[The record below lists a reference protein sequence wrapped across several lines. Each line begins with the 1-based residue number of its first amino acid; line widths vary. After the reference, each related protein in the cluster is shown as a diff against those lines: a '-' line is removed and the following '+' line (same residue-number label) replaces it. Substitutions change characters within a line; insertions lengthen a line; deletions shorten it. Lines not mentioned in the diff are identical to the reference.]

1 MIEHSMKRSVVPTA
15 HTMFRRHS
23 LPVTIL
29 DRYII
34 KELLVPFF
42 ISLCI
47 LCFIVL
53 TKEMLRL
60 VELLVINGVGIMA
73 ILTIIV
79 NLMPSFLVLT
89 LPMACLISSI
99 TTFSRFSFDK
109 ELVAMQSAGL
119 SLLRIAVPVFAFS
132 FLVFLGTLFLS
143 QWGQPWSSI
152 SLKKLAISLIHDQ
165 LHLALDQGTFN
176 VPADDMMI
184 FVPKPEPG
192 NQATGIF
199 ILDHRD
205 PAKKVIVTGQSF
217 QMLEDPQHQSFGIRL
232 HEGEIHHVPDD
243 DSTYHLVTFSTYDLK
258 MELSKAINVK
268 KPERP
273 DYQHI
278 MAELEKSG
286 WRDTGMLRRLMEYY
300 KDLGFPV
307 ATLLLGLLG
316 MPVGIVSKRTGRM
329 RGFVLGIFI
338 MVGYYLLNVLGEFSV
353 TTLFLHPFIGAWLP
367 NVLLLLMTWGLF
379 YQASRH

>member
-1 MIEHSMKRSVVPTA
+1 M
-15 HTMFRRHS
+15 
-23 LPVTIL
+23 TIL
-29 DRYII
+29 DRYIL
-34 KELLVPFF
+34 KELFVPFS

-60 VELLVINGVGIMA
+60 VELLVTNGVGLLA
-73 ILTIIV
+73 VFKIIV

-109 ELVAMQSAGL
+109 ELVAMQAAGL
-119 SLLRIAVPVFAFS
+119 SLLRIAVPVFVFS

-143 QWGQPWSSI
+143 QWGQPWSAI
-152 SLKKLAISLIHDQ
+152 SLKKLAISLIQDQ
-165 LHLALDQGTFN
+165 LHLALDRGVFN
-176 VPADDMMI
+176 EPADDLMI

-192 NQATGIF
+192 EKARGIF
-199 ILDHRD
+199 ILDQRD
-205 PAKKVIVTGQSF
+205 PAKKVIVTAQTF
-217 QMLEDPQHQSFGIRL
+217 QMLKNPQRKQFGIRL
-232 HEGEIHHVPDD
+232 HEGKIHHISKDGAQH
-243 DSTYHLVTFSTYDLK
+243 HLVAFSTYDLK
-258 MELSKAINVK
+258 MAPSPALNVE

-278 MAELEKSG
+278 MAELEKSD

-307 ATLLLGLLG
+307 ATLILGVLG

-353 TTLFLHPFIGAWLP
+353 TALFLHPFVGAWLP
-367 NVLLLLMTWGLF
+367 NVLLLLMTWMLF
-379 YQASRH
+379 YQASRR

>member
-1 MIEHSMKRSVVPTA
+1 M
-15 HTMFRRHS
+15 
-23 LPVTIL
+23 TIL
-29 DRYII
+29 DRYIL
-34 KELLVPFF
+34 KELFVPFS

-60 VELLVINGVGIMA
+60 VELLVTNGVGLLA
-73 ILTIIV
+73 VFKIIV

-109 ELVAMQSAGL
+109 ELVAMQAAGL
-119 SLLRIAVPVFAFS
+119 SLLRIAVPVFVFS

-152 SLKKLAISLIHDQ
+152 SLKKLAISLIQDQ
-165 LHLALDQGTFN
+165 LHLALDRGVFN
-176 VPADDMMI
+176 EPADDLMI
-184 FVPKPEPG
+184 FVPKPELG
-192 NQATGIF
+192 EKARGIF
-199 ILDHRD
+199 ILDQRD
-205 PAKKVIVTGQSF
+205 PAKKVIVTAQTF
-217 QMLEDPQHQSFGIRL
+217 QMLKNPQRKQFGIRL
-232 HEGEIHHVPDD
+232 HEGKIHHISKDGD
-243 DSTYHLVTFSTYDLK
+243 QHHLVAFSTYDLK
-258 MELSKAINVK
+258 MAPSPALNVE

-273 DYQHI
+273 DYQHM
-278 MAELEKSG
+278 MAELEKSD
-286 WRDTGMLRRLMEYY
+286 WRDTRMLRRLMEYY

-307 ATLLLGLLG
+307 ATLILGVLG

-353 TTLFLHPFIGAWLP
+353 TALFLHPFAGAWLP
-367 NVLLLLMTWGLF
+367 NILLLLMTWMLF
-379 YQASRH
+379 YQASRR

>member
-1 MIEHSMKRSVVPTA
+1 M
-15 HTMFRRHS
+15 
-23 LPVTIL
+23 TIL
-29 DRYII
+29 DRYIL
-34 KELLVPFF
+34 KELFVPFS

-60 VELLVINGVGIMA
+60 VELLVTNGVGLLA
-73 ILTIIV
+73 VFKIIV

-109 ELVAMQSAGL
+109 ELVAMRTAGL
-119 SLLRIAVPVFAFS
+119 SLLRIAVPVFVFS

-152 SLKKLAISLIHDQ
+152 SLKKLAISLIQDQ
-165 LHLALDQGTFN
+165 LHLALDRGVFN
-176 VPADDMMI
+176 EPADNLMI
-184 FVPKPEPG
+184 FVPKPEFG
-192 NQATGIF
+192 EKARGIF
-199 ILDHRD
+199 ILDQRD
-205 PAKKVIVTGQSF
+205 PAKKVIVTAQTF
-217 QMLEDPQHQSFGIRL
+217 QMLKNPQRKQFGIRL
-232 HEGEIHHVPDD
+232 HEGKIHHISKDGAQH
-243 DSTYHLVTFSTYDLK
+243 HLVAFSTYDLK
-258 MELSKAINVK
+258 MAPSPALNVE

-273 DYQHI
+273 DYRHI
-278 MAELEKSG
+278 MAELEKSD
-286 WRDTGMLRRLMEYY
+286 WRDTRMLRRLMEYY

-307 ATLLLGLLG
+307 ATLILGVLG

-353 TTLFLHPFIGAWLP
+353 TTLFLHPFAGAWLP
-367 NVLLLLMTWGLF
+367 NVLLLLMTWMLF

>member
-1 MIEHSMKRSVVPTA
+1 M
-15 HTMFRRHS
+15 
-23 LPVTIL
+23 TIL
-29 DRYII
+29 DRYIL
-34 KELLVPFF
+34 KELFVPFS

-60 VELLVINGVGIMA
+60 VELLVTNGVGLLA
-73 ILTIIV
+73 VFKIIV

-109 ELVAMQSAGL
+109 ELVAMQAAGL
-119 SLLRIAVPVFAFS
+119 SLLRIAVPVFVFS

-143 QWGQPWSSI
+143 QWGQPWSAI
-152 SLKKLAISLIHDQ
+152 SLKKLAISLIQDQ
-165 LHLALDQGTFN
+165 LHLALDRGVFN
-176 VPADDMMI
+176 EPADDLMI
-184 FVPKPEPG
+184 FVPKPELG
-192 NQATGIF
+192 EKARGIF
-199 ILDHRD
+199 ILDQRD
-205 PAKKVIVTGQSF
+205 PAKKVIVTAQTF
-217 QMLEDPQHQSFGIRL
+217 QMLKNPQRKQFGIRL
-232 HEGEIHHVPDD
+232 HEGKIHHISKDGD
-243 DSTYHLVTFSTYDLK
+243 QHHLVAFSTYDLK
-258 MELSKAINVK
+258 MAPSPALNVE

-278 MAELEKSG
+278 MAELEKSD

-307 ATLLLGLLG
+307 ATLILGVLG

-353 TTLFLHPFIGAWLP
+353 TALFLHPFVGAWLP
-367 NVLLLLMTWGLF
+367 NVLLLLMTWMLF
-379 YQASRH
+379 YQASRR

>member
-1 MIEHSMKRSVVPTA
+1 M
-15 HTMFRRHS
+15 
-23 LPVTIL
+23 TIL
-29 DRYII
+29 DRYIL
-34 KELLVPFF
+34 KELFVPFS

-60 VELLVINGVGIMA
+60 VELLVTNGVGLLA
-73 ILTIIV
+73 VFKIIV

-109 ELVAMQSAGL
+109 ELVAMRAAGL
-119 SLLRIAVPVFAFS
+119 SLLRIAVPVFVFS

-152 SLKKLAISLIHDQ
+152 SLKKMAISLIQDQ
-165 LHLALDQGTFN
+165 LHLALDRGVFN
-176 VPADDMMI
+176 EPADDLMI

-192 NQATGIF
+192 EKARGIF
-199 ILDHRD
+199 ILDQRD
-205 PAKKVIVTGQSF
+205 PAKKVIVTAQTF
-217 QMLEDPQHQSFGIRL
+217 QMLKNPQRKQFGIRL
-232 HEGEIHHVPDD
+232 HEGKIHHISKDGAQH
-243 DSTYHLVTFSTYDLK
+243 HLVAFSTYDLK
-258 MELSKAINVK
+258 MAPSPALNVE

-278 MAELEKSG
+278 MAELEKSD
-286 WRDTGMLRRLMEYY
+286 WRDTDMLRRLMEYY
-300 KDLGFPV
+300 KDLGFPM
-307 ATLLLGLLG
+307 ATLILGVLG

-353 TTLFLHPFIGAWLP
+353 TALFLHPFAGAWLP
-367 NVLLLLMTWGLF
+367 NVLLLLMTWMLF
-379 YQASRH
+379 YQASRR

>member
-1 MIEHSMKRSVVPTA
+1 M
-15 HTMFRRHS
+15 
-23 LPVTIL
+23 TIL
-29 DRYII
+29 DRYIL
-34 KELLVPFF
+34 KELFVPFS

-60 VELLVINGVGIMA
+60 VELLVTNGVGLLA
-73 ILTIIV
+73 VFKIIV

-109 ELVAMQSAGL
+109 ELVAMQAAGL
-119 SLLRIAVPVFAFS
+119 SLLRIAVPVFVFS

-143 QWGQPWSSI
+143 QWGQPWSAI
-152 SLKKLAISLIHDQ
+152 SLKKLAISLIQDQ
-165 LHLALDQGTFN
+165 LHLALDRGVFN
-176 VPADDMMI
+176 EPADDLMI

-192 NQATGIF
+192 EKARGIF
-199 ILDHRD
+199 ILDQRD
-205 PAKKVIVTGQSF
+205 PAKKVIVTAQTF
-217 QMLEDPQHQSFGIRL
+217 QMLKNPQRKQFGIRL
-232 HEGEIHHVPDD
+232 HEGKIHHISKDGAQH
-243 DSTYHLVTFSTYDLK
+243 HLVAFSTYDLK
-258 MELSKAINVK
+258 MAPSPALNVE

-278 MAELEKSG
+278 MAELEKSD

-307 ATLLLGLLG
+307 ATLILGVLG

-353 TTLFLHPFIGAWLP
+353 TALFLHPFAGAWLP
-367 NVLLLLMTWGLF
+367 NVLLLLMTWMLF
-379 YQASRH
+379 YQASRR

>member
-1 MIEHSMKRSVVPTA
+1 M
-15 HTMFRRHS
+15 
-23 LPVTIL
+23 TIL
-29 DRYII
+29 DRYIL
-34 KELLVPFF
+34 KELFVPFS
-42 ISLCI
+42 ISLCV

-60 VELLVINGVGIMA
+60 VELLVTNGVGLLA
-73 ILTIIV
+73 VFKIIV

-109 ELVAMQSAGL
+109 ELVAMQAAGL
-119 SLLRIAVPVFAFS
+119 SLLRIAVPVFVFS

-143 QWGQPWSSI
+143 QWGQPWSAI
-152 SLKKLAISLIHDQ
+152 SLKKLAISLIQDQ
-165 LHLALDQGTFN
+165 LHLALDRGVFN
-176 VPADDMMI
+176 EPADDLMI

-192 NQATGIF
+192 EKARGIF
-199 ILDHRD
+199 ILDQRD
-205 PAKKVIVTGQSF
+205 PAKKVIVTAQTF
-217 QMLEDPQHQSFGIRL
+217 QMLKNPQRKQFGIRL
-232 HEGEIHHVPDD
+232 HEGKIHHISKDGAQH
-243 DSTYHLVTFSTYDLK
+243 HLVAFSTYDLK
-258 MELSKAINVK
+258 MAPSPALNVE

-278 MAELEKSG
+278 MAELEKSD

-307 ATLLLGLLG
+307 ATLILGVLG

-353 TTLFLHPFIGAWLP
+353 TALFLHPFVGAWLP
-367 NVLLLLMTWGLF
+367 NVLLLLMTWMLF
-379 YQASRH
+379 YQASRR

>member
-1 MIEHSMKRSVVPTA
+1 M
-15 HTMFRRHS
+15 
-23 LPVTIL
+23 TIL
-29 DRYII
+29 DRYIL
-34 KELLVPFF
+34 KELFVPFS
-42 ISLCI
+42 ISLCV

-60 VELLVINGVGIMA
+60 VELLVTNGVGLLA
-73 ILTIIV
+73 VFKIIV

-109 ELVAMQSAGL
+109 ELVAMQAAGL
-119 SLLRIAVPVFAFS
+119 SLLRIAVPVFVFS

-143 QWGQPWSSI
+143 QWGQPWSAI
-152 SLKKLAISLIHDQ
+152 SLKKLAISLIQDQ
-165 LHLALDQGTFN
+165 LHLALDRGVFN
-176 VPADDMMI
+176 EPADDLMI
-184 FVPKPEPG
+184 FVPKPELG
-192 NQATGIF
+192 EKARGIF
-199 ILDHRD
+199 ILDQRD
-205 PAKKVIVTGQSF
+205 PAKKVIVTAQTF
-217 QMLEDPQHQSFGIRL
+217 QMLKNPQRKQFGIRL
-232 HEGEIHHVPDD
+232 HEGKIHHISKDGAQH
-243 DSTYHLVTFSTYDLK
+243 HLVAFSTYDLK
-258 MELSKAINVK
+258 MAPSPALNVE

-278 MAELEKSG
+278 MAELEKSD

-307 ATLLLGLLG
+307 ATLILGVLG

-353 TTLFLHPFIGAWLP
+353 TALFLHPFVGAWLP
-367 NVLLLLMTWGLF
+367 NVLLLLMTWMLF
-379 YQASRH
+379 YQASRR

>member
-1 MIEHSMKRSVVPTA
+1 M
-15 HTMFRRHS
+15 
-23 LPVTIL
+23 TIL
-29 DRYII
+29 DRYIL
-34 KELLVPFF
+34 KELFVPFSL
-42 ISLCI
+42 SLCI

-60 VELLVINGVGIMA
+60 VELLVTNGVGLLA
-73 ILTIIV
+73 VFKIIV

-109 ELVAMQSAGL
+109 ELVAMRAAGL
-119 SLLRIAVPVFAFS
+119 SLLRIAVPVFVFS

-143 QWGQPWSSI
+143 QWGQPWSAI
-152 SLKKLAISLIHDQ
+152 SLKKLAISLIQDQ
-165 LHLALDQGTFN
+165 LHLALDRGVFN
-176 VPADDMMI
+176 EPADDLMI

-192 NQATGIF
+192 EKARGIF
-199 ILDHRD
+199 ILDQRD
-205 PAKKVIVTGQSF
+205 SAKKVIVTAQTF
-217 QMLEDPQHQSFGIRL
+217 QMLKNPQRKQFGIRL
-232 HEGEIHHVPDD
+232 HEGKIHHISKDGAQH
-243 DSTYHLVTFSTYDLK
+243 HLVAFSTYDLK
-258 MELSKAINVK
+258 MAPSPALNVE

-278 MAELEKSG
+278 MAELEKSD

-307 ATLLLGLLG
+307 ATLILGVLG

-353 TTLFLHPFIGAWLP
+353 TALFLHPFAGAWLP
-367 NVLLLLMTWGLF
+367 NVLLLLMTWMLF
-379 YQASRH
+379 YQASRR

>member
-1 MIEHSMKRSVVPTA
+1 M
-15 HTMFRRHS
+15 
-23 LPVTIL
+23 TIL
-29 DRYII
+29 DRYIL
-34 KELLVPFF
+34 KELFVPFS

-60 VELLVINGVGIMA
+60 VELLVTNGVGLLA
-73 ILTIIV
+73 VFKIIV

-109 ELVAMQSAGL
+109 ELVAMRAAGL
-119 SLLRIAVPVFAFS
+119 SLLRIAVPVFVFS

-152 SLKKLAISLIHDQ
+152 SLKKLAISLIQDQ
-165 LHLALDQGTFN
+165 LHLALDRGVFN
-176 VPADDMMI
+176 EPADDLMI

-192 NQATGIF
+192 EKAMGIF
-199 ILDHRD
+199 ILDQRD
-205 PAKKVIVTGQSF
+205 PAKKVIVTAQTF
-217 QMLEDPQHQSFGIRL
+217 QMLKNPQRKQFGIRL
-232 HEGEIHHVPDD
+232 HEGKIHHISRDGD
-243 DSTYHLVTFSTYDLK
+243 QHHLVAFSAYDLK
-258 MELSKAINVK
+258 MAPSPALNVE

-278 MAELEKSG
+278 MAELEKSD
-286 WRDTGMLRRLMEYY
+286 WRDTRMLRRLMEYY

-307 ATLLLGLLG
+307 ATLILGVLG

-353 TTLFLHPFIGAWLP
+353 TALFLHPFAGAWLP
-367 NVLLLLMTWGLF
+367 NVLLFLMTWMLF
-379 YQASRH
+379 NQASRH

>member
-1 MIEHSMKRSVVPTA
+1 M
-15 HTMFRRHS
+15 
-23 LPVTIL
+23 TIL
-29 DRYII
+29 DRYIL
-34 KELLVPFF
+34 KELFVPFS

-60 VELLVINGVGIMA
+60 VELLVTNGVGLLA
-73 ILTIIV
+73 VFKIIG

-109 ELVAMQSAGL
+109 ELVAMRAAGL
-119 SLLRIAVPVFAFS
+119 SLLRIAVPVLVFS

-152 SLKKLAISLIHDQ
+152 SLKKLAISLIQDQ
-165 LHLALDQGTFN
+165 LHLALDRGAFN
-176 VPADDMMI
+176 EPADDMMI
-184 FVPKPEPG
+184 FVPKPESG
-192 NQATGIF
+192 EKARGVF
-199 ILDHRD
+199 ILDRRD
-205 PAKKVIVTGQSF
+205 PAQKIIITAQTF
-217 QMLEDPQHQSFGIRL
+217 QMLENPQRKQFGIRL
-232 HEGEIHHVPDD
+232 YEGEIHHVPKDD
-243 DSTYHLVTFSTYDLK
+243 VQHHQVAFSTYDFK
-258 MELSKAINVK
+258 IHVSPAFNIATPK
-268 KPERP
+268 RP

-307 ATLLLGLLG
+307 ATLILGVLG
-316 MPVGIVSKRTGRM
+316 MPVGIVSKRSGRM

-353 TTLFLHPFIGAWLP
+353 TALFLHPFAGAWLP
-367 NVLLLLMTWGLF
+367 NALLLLIMCMLF
-379 YQASRH
+379 YRASRR

>member
-1 MIEHSMKRSVVPTA
+1 M
-15 HTMFRRHS
+15 
-23 LPVTIL
+23 TIL
-29 DRYII
+29 DRYIL
-34 KELLVPFF
+34 KELFVPFS

-60 VELLVINGVGIMA
+60 VELLVTNGVGLLA
-73 ILTIIV
+73 VFKIIV

-109 ELVAMQSAGL
+109 ELVAMQAAGL
-119 SLLRIAVPVFAFS
+119 SLLRIAVPVFVFS

-143 QWGQPWSSI
+143 QWGQPWSAI
-152 SLKKLAISLIHDQ
+152 SLKKLAISLIQDQ
-165 LHLALDQGTFN
+165 LHLALDRGVFN
-176 VPADDMMI
+176 EPADDLMI
-184 FVPKPEPG
+184 FVPKPEFG
-192 NQATGIF
+192 EKARGIF
-199 ILDHRD
+199 ILDQRD
-205 PAKKVIVTGQSF
+205 QAKKVIVTAQTF
-217 QMLEDPQHQSFGIRL
+217 QMLRNPQRKQFGIRL
-232 HEGEIHHVPDD
+232 HEGKIHHISKDGD
-243 DSTYHLVTFSTYDLK
+243 QHHLVAFSTYDLK
-258 MELSKAINVK
+258 MAPSPALNVE

-273 DYQHI
+273 DYQHM
-278 MAELEKSG
+278 MAELEKSD
-286 WRDTGMLRRLMEYY
+286 WRDTRMLRRLMEYY

-307 ATLLLGLLG
+307 ATLILGVLG

-353 TTLFLHPFIGAWLP
+353 TALFLHPFVGAWLP
-367 NVLLLLMTWGLF
+367 NVLLLLMTWMLF
-379 YQASRH
+379 YQASRR

>member
-1 MIEHSMKRSVVPTA
+1 M
-15 HTMFRRHS
+15 
-23 LPVTIL
+23 TIL
-29 DRYII
+29 DRYIL
-34 KELLVPFF
+34 KELFVPFS

-60 VELLVINGVGIMA
+60 VELLVTNGVGLLA
-73 ILTIIV
+73 VFKIIV

-109 ELVAMQSAGL
+109 ELVAMRAAGL
-119 SLLRIAVPVFAFS
+119 SLLRIAVPVFVFS

-143 QWGQPWSSI
+143 QWGQPWSAI
-152 SLKKLAISLIHDQ
+152 SLKKLAISLIQDQ
-165 LHLALDQGTFN
+165 LHLALDRGVFN
-176 VPADDMMI
+176 EPADDLMI

-192 NQATGIF
+192 EKARGIF
-199 ILDHRD
+199 ILDQRD
-205 PAKKVIVTGQSF
+205 SAKKVIVTAQTF
-217 QMLEDPQHQSFGIRL
+217 QMLENPQRKQFGIRL
-232 HEGEIHHVPDD
+232 HEGEIHHIPKDGAQH
-243 DSTYHLVTFSTYDLK
+243 HLVAFSTYDLK
-258 MELSKAINVK
+258 MAPSPALNVE

-278 MAELEKSG
+278 MAELEKSD

-300 KDLGFPV
+300 KDLGFPM
-307 ATLLLGLLG
+307 ATLILGVLG

-353 TTLFLHPFIGAWLP
+353 TALFLHPFAGAWLP
-367 NVLLLLMTWGLF
+367 NVLLLLITWMLF
-379 YQASRH
+379 YQASRR

>member
-1 MIEHSMKRSVVPTA
+1 M
-15 HTMFRRHS
+15 
-23 LPVTIL
+23 TIL
-29 DRYII
+29 DRYIL
-34 KELLVPFF
+34 KELFVPFS

-60 VELLVINGVGIMA
+60 VELLVTNGVGLLA
-73 ILTIIV
+73 VFKIIV

-109 ELVAMQSAGL
+109 ELVAMRAAGL
-119 SLLRIAVPVFAFS
+119 SLLRIAVPVFVFS

-143 QWGQPWSSI
+143 QWGQPWSAI
-152 SLKKLAISLIHDQ
+152 SLKKLAISLIQDQ
-165 LHLALDQGTFN
+165 LHLALDRGVFN
-176 VPADDMMI
+176 EPADDLMI

-192 NQATGIF
+192 EKARGIF
-199 ILDHRD
+199 ILDQRD
-205 PAKKVIVTGQSF
+205 SAKKVIVTAQTF
-217 QMLEDPQHQSFGIRL
+217 QMLKNPQRKQFGIRL
-232 HEGEIHHVPDD
+232 HEGEIHHISKDGAQH
-243 DSTYHLVTFSTYDLK
+243 HLVAFSTYDLK
-258 MELSKAINVK
+258 MAPSPALNVE

-278 MAELEKSG
+278 MAELEKSD
-286 WRDTGMLRRLMEYY
+286 WRDTDMLRRLMEYY
-300 KDLGFPV
+300 KDLGFPM
-307 ATLLLGLLG
+307 ATLILGVLG

-329 RGFVLGIFI
+329 GGFVLGIFI

-353 TTLFLHPFIGAWLP
+353 TALFLHPFAGAWLP
-367 NVLLLLMTWGLF
+367 NVLLLLMTWMLF
-379 YQASRH
+379 YQASRR

>member
-1 MIEHSMKRSVVPTA
+1 M
-15 HTMFRRHS
+15 
-23 LPVTIL
+23 TIL
-29 DRYII
+29 DRYIL
-34 KELLVPFF
+34 KELFVPFS

-60 VELLVINGVGIMA
+60 VELLVTNGVGLLA
-73 ILTIIV
+73 VFKIIV

-109 ELVAMQSAGL
+109 ELVAMQAAGL
-119 SLLRIAVPVFAFS
+119 SLLRIAVPVFVFS

-143 QWGQPWSSI
+143 QWGQPWSAI

-165 LHLALDQGTFN
+165 LHLALDRGVFN
-176 VPADDMMI
+176 EPADDLMI

-192 NQATGIF
+192 EKARGIF
-199 ILDHRD
+199 ILDQRD
-205 PAKKVIVTGQSF
+205 PAKKVIVTAQTF
-217 QMLEDPQHQSFGIRL
+217 QMLKNPQRKQFGIRL
-232 HEGEIHHVPDD
+232 HEGKIHHISKDGAQH
-243 DSTYHLVTFSTYDLK
+243 HLVAFSTYDLK
-258 MELSKAINVK
+258 MAPSPALNVE

-278 MAELEKSG
+278 MAELEKSD

-307 ATLLLGLLG
+307 ATLILGVLG

-353 TTLFLHPFIGAWLP
+353 TALFLHPFVGAWLP
-367 NVLLLLMTWGLF
+367 NVLLLLMTWMLF
-379 YQASRH
+379 YQASRR

>member
-1 MIEHSMKRSVVPTA
+1 M
-15 HTMFRRHS
+15 
-23 LPVTIL
+23 TIL
-29 DRYII
+29 DRYIL
-34 KELLVPFF
+34 KELFVPFS

-60 VELLVINGVGIMA
+60 VELLVTNGVGLLA
-73 ILTIIV
+73 VFKIIV

-109 ELVAMQSAGL
+109 ELVAMRAAGL
-119 SLLRIAVPVFAFS
+119 SLLRIAVPVFVFS

-152 SLKKLAISLIHDQ
+152 SLKKLAISLIQDQ
-165 LHLALDQGTFN
+165 LHLALDRGVFN
-176 VPADDMMI
+176 EPADDLMI

-192 NQATGIF
+192 EKARGIF
-199 ILDHRD
+199 ILDQRD
-205 PAKKVIVTGQSF
+205 PAKKVIVTAQTF
-217 QMLEDPQHQSFGIRL
+217 QMLKNPQRKQFGIRL
-232 HEGEIHHVPDD
+232 HEGKIHHISKDGAQH
-243 DSTYHLVTFSTYDLK
+243 HLVAFSTYDLK
-258 MELSKAINVK
+258 MAPSPALNVE

-278 MAELEKSG
+278 MAELEKSD
-286 WRDTGMLRRLMEYY
+286 WRDTDMLRRLMEYY
-300 KDLGFPV
+300 KDLGFPM
-307 ATLLLGLLG
+307 ATLILGVLG

-353 TTLFLHPFIGAWLP
+353 TALFLHPFAGAWLP
-367 NVLLLLMTWGLF
+367 NVLLLLMTWMLF
-379 YQASRH
+379 YQASRR

>member
-1 MIEHSMKRSVVPTA
+1 M
-15 HTMFRRHS
+15 
-23 LPVTIL
+23 TIL
-29 DRYII
+29 DRYIL
-34 KELLVPFF
+34 KELFVPFS

-60 VELLVINGVGIMA
+60 VELLVTNGVGLLA
-73 ILTIIV
+73 VFKIIV

-109 ELVAMQSAGL
+109 ELVAMQAAGL
-119 SLLRIAVPVFAFS
+119 SLLRIAVPVFVFS

-143 QWGQPWSSI
+143 QWGQPWSAI
-152 SLKKLAISLIHDQ
+152 SLKKLAISLIQDQ
-165 LHLALDQGTFN
+165 LHLALDRGVFN
-176 VPADDMMI
+176 EPADDLMI
-184 FVPKPEPG
+184 FVPKPELG
-192 NQATGIF
+192 EKARGIF
-199 ILDHRD
+199 ILDQRD
-205 PAKKVIVTGQSF
+205 PAKKVIVTAQTF
-217 QMLEDPQHQSFGIRL
+217 QMLKNPQRKQFGIRL
-232 HEGEIHHVPDD
+232 HEGKIHHISKDGAQH
-243 DSTYHLVTFSTYDLK
+243 HLVAFSTYDLK
-258 MELSKAINVK
+258 MAPSPALNVE

-278 MAELEKSG
+278 MAELEKSD

-307 ATLLLGLLG
+307 ATLILGVLG

-353 TTLFLHPFIGAWLP
+353 TALFLHPFVGAWLP
-367 NVLLLLMTWGLF
+367 NVLLLLMTWMLF
-379 YQASRH
+379 YQASRR

>member
-1 MIEHSMKRSVVPTA
+1 M
-15 HTMFRRHS
+15 
-23 LPVTIL
+23 TIL
-29 DRYII
+29 DRYIL
-34 KELLVPFF
+34 KELFVPFS

-60 VELLVINGVGIMA
+60 VELLVTNGVGLLA
-73 ILTIIV
+73 VFKIIV

-109 ELVAMQSAGL
+109 ELVAMQAAGL
-119 SLLRIAVPVFAFS
+119 SLLRIAVPVFVFS

-143 QWGQPWSSI
+143 QWGQPWSAI
-152 SLKKLAISLIHDQ
+152 SLKKLAISLIQDQ
-165 LHLALDQGTFN
+165 LHLALDRGVFN
-176 VPADDMMI
+176 EPADDLMI
-184 FVPKPEPG
+184 FVPKPELG
-192 NQATGIF
+192 EKARGIF
-199 ILDHRD
+199 ILDQRD
-205 PAKKVIVTGQSF
+205 PAKKVIVTAQTF
-217 QMLEDPQHQSFGIRL
+217 QMLKNPQRKQFGIRL
-232 HEGEIHHVPDD
+232 HEGKIHHISKDGD
-243 DSTYHLVTFSTYDLK
+243 QHHLVAFSTYDLK
-258 MELSKAINVK
+258 MAPSPALNVE

-273 DYQHI
+273 DYQHM
-278 MAELEKSG
+278 MAELEKSD
-286 WRDTGMLRRLMEYY
+286 WRDTRMLRRLMEYY

-307 ATLLLGLLG
+307 ATLILGVLG

-353 TTLFLHPFIGAWLP
+353 TALFLHPFVGAWLP
-367 NVLLLLMTWGLF
+367 NVLLLLMTWMLF
-379 YQASRH
+379 YQASRR